1 MDDGGAGDDVEA
13 SQARGEH
20 GRGRGEHAGGRTLLD
35 DAPLPHDDHVGGEGQ
50 DLGDVVGN
58 EQGRDPRAHQ
68 ALAQDGGDL
77 GGRLDVEGSRGLVE
91 NEHLGPEDE
100 RPSDGDARGLA
111 AGQIGG
117 SPVCQVLDAHG
128 PQLLKGGLPGLS
140 SPDAARAQRERD
152 VGNHAHVGEDAR
164 GLRDHGDTSPAR
176 GHEGGD
182 VVDDSLPDAHGPA
195 VHAQGPGDHL
205 SEGGLSGA
213 VVADDGR
220 HDAGAQPRVRRPAA
234 LSHGPGNV
242 DGSARHARSI
252 VIRGVEAASGISRR

>member
-1 MDDGGAGDDVEA
+1 M
-13 SQARGEH
+13 
-20 GRGRGEHAGGRTLLD
+20 
-35 DAPLPHDDHVGGEGQ
+35 GGEGQ

-77 GGRLDVEGSRGLVE
+77 GGRLDVEGSRGFVE

-117 SPVCQVLDAHG
+117 SPVCQVRDAHG
-128 PQLLKGGLPGLS
+128 PQLLESRGPGLS
-140 SPDAARAQRERD
+140 SPDAAHAQRERD

-164 GLRDHGDTSPAR
+164 GLRDHGDAAPPR
-176 GHEGGD
+176 GDEGGG

-195 VHAQGPGDHL
+195 IRAQGPGDHL
-205 SEGGLSGA
+205 GEGGLSGA

-220 HDAGAQPRVRRPAA
+220 HEAGAQPRVHRPAA